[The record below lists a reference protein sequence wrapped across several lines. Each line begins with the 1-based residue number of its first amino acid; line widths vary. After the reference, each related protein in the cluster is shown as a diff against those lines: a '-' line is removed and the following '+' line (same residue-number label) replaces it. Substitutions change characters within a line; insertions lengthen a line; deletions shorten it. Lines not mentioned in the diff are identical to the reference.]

1 MNKLSGALRQ
11 SKAVSALLQHQ
22 QVRPGQQ
29 LCGGSGLLLGR
40 PKCNAVRQMLD
51 GLGHVEGFHE
61 PLVQRFFRAGG
72 LVTLSPVVQQVE
84 IIGQHPQAVGDV
96 CPLLVRQA
104 TLGRQGD
111 GIGRRLIR
119 VKPEVVYQLLGG
131 LPGVQVEQLGGEV
144 DGISVGSTAKAV
156 IIGVVQLHAGVAVG
170 MERTAH
176 HAMAVGLHAVHLS
189 HLPNGDGGLDSLIQA
204 QGHFS
209 FVSCVAPEY
218 PQSGNS
224 GVFCFLP
231 EYTENFAGKAK
242 KRQNCNGKR
251 KKPLLVADLQ
261 QQGQRGNRIL
271 NKTAER
277 IIMRKNA
284 KRRADHVAQEYLPA
298 PSNVRLADLMKEHNI
313 SQPELA
319 KEIGCSKSTI
329 SRFISG
335 AKGTLTH
342 EQVLRIARLFNVST
356 DFLLGE
362 TNIPDRK
369 NYDIAELGLSVEAAK
384 NLYTGRVNT
393 EVVNLLLENARFAEL
408 TYRISQYFDDTFAS
422 GIAAQNAMLTTLSTL
437 LRTKVKTPEAA
448 KAAKD
453 ISLRRKPVYQG
464 DLDDIEMYFMAAVKE
479 IKKGIGSHYAEQ
491 EAMSKKVAEKMFTEL
506 TKGQDV
512 QHPTITAEQLT
523 DAMLDS
529 VSGMEGATPEALE
542 QLRSGLL
549 GILQSAAEQE
559 NAHEADE

>member
-1 MNKLSGALRQ
+1 M
-11 SKAVSALLQHQ
+11 
-22 QVRPGQQ
+22 
-29 LCGGSGLLLGR
+29 
-40 PKCNAVRQMLD
+40 
-51 GLGHVEGFHE
+51 
-61 PLVQRFFRAGG
+61 
-72 LVTLSPVVQQVE
+72 
-84 IIGQHPQAVGDV
+84 
-96 CPLLVRQA
+96 
-104 TLGRQGD
+104 
-111 GIGRRLIR
+111 
-119 VKPEVVYQLLGG
+119 
-131 LPGVQVEQLGGEV
+131 
-144 DGISVGSTAKAV
+144 
-156 IIGVVQLHAGVAVG
+156 
-170 MERTAH
+170 
-176 HAMAVGLHAVHLS
+176 
-189 HLPNGDGGLDSLIQA
+189 
-204 QGHFS
+204 
-209 FVSCVAPEY
+209 
-218 PQSGNS
+218 
-224 GVFCFLP
+224 
-231 EYTENFAGKAK
+231 
-242 KRQNCNGKR
+242 
-251 KKPLLVADLQ
+251 
-261 QQGQRGNRIL
+261 
-271 NKTAER
+271 
-277 IIMRKNA
+277 
-284 KRRADHVAQEYLPA
+284 AQEYLPA
-298 PSNVRLADLMKEHNI
+298 PSNIRLADLMKEHNI

-335 AKGTLTH
+335 AKGT
-342 EQVLRIARLFNVST
+342 LFNVST

-408 TYRISQYFDDTFAS
+408 TYRIAQYFDDTFAS

-491 EAMSKKVAEKMFTEL
+491 EAMSKKAAEKMFTEL

-523 DAMLDS
+523 NAMLDS

-542 QLRSGLL
+542 QLRNGLL

>member
-1 MNKLSGALRQ
+1 M
-11 SKAVSALLQHQ
+11 
-22 QVRPGQQ
+22 
-29 LCGGSGLLLGR
+29 
-40 PKCNAVRQMLD
+40 
-51 GLGHVEGFHE
+51 
-61 PLVQRFFRAGG
+61 
-72 LVTLSPVVQQVE
+72 
-84 IIGQHPQAVGDV
+84 
-96 CPLLVRQA
+96 
-104 TLGRQGD
+104 
-111 GIGRRLIR
+111 
-119 VKPEVVYQLLGG
+119 
-131 LPGVQVEQLGGEV
+131 
-144 DGISVGSTAKAV
+144 
-156 IIGVVQLHAGVAVG
+156 
-170 MERTAH
+170 
-176 HAMAVGLHAVHLS
+176 
-189 HLPNGDGGLDSLIQA
+189 
-204 QGHFS
+204 
-209 FVSCVAPEY
+209 
-218 PQSGNS
+218 
-224 GVFCFLP
+224 
-231 EYTENFAGKAK
+231 
-242 KRQNCNGKR
+242 
-251 KKPLLVADLQ
+251 
-261 QQGQRGNRIL
+261 
-271 NKTAER
+271 
-277 IIMRKNA
+277 
-284 KRRADHVAQEYLPA
+284 AQEYLPA

-369 NYDIAELGLSVEAAK
+369 NYDIAELGLSVE
-384 NLYTGRVNT
+384 
-393 EVVNLLLENARFAEL
+393 
-408 TYRISQYFDDTFAS
+408 
-422 GIAAQNAMLTTLSTL
+422 
-437 LRTKVKTPEAA
+437 
-448 KAAKD
+448 AAKD